1 MELLVDYLIDIYDR
15 LKPNGNFTC
24 YLTVITLLII
34 IVINWYYN
42 VSSYFTARVSRVVLP
57 GKWVTLSW

>member
-1 MELLVDYLIDIYDR
+1 MTYMELLVDYLIDIYDR

-34 IVINWYYN
+34 IVIN
-42 VSSYFTARVSRVVLP
+42 
-57 GKWVTLSW
+57 